1 MAFIKLRVISKIF
14 CKFKGFEKS
23 QFYRI
28 NKELRCGD
36 LLDQPTQETLS
47 RLPLQQIA
55 SSMNQ
60 TRNFADV
67 EEDEDELED
76 NELVLE
82 DC

>member
-1 MAFIKLRVISKIF
+1 MRKASFIKFTKNYDAMTLISDTRDTITPATATD
-14 CKFKGFEKS
+14 S
-23 QFYRI
+23 
-28 NKELRCGD
+28 
-36 LLDQPTQETLS
+36 
-47 RLPLQQIA
+47 A

-67 EEDEDELED
+67 EEDEDELEV

>member
-1 MAFIKLRVISKIF
+1 MTLISDTRDTITPATATD
-14 CKFKGFEKS
+14 S
-23 QFYRI
+23 
-28 NKELRCGD
+28 
-36 LLDQPTQETLS
+36 
-47 RLPLQQIA
+47 A

-67 EEDEDELED
+67 EEDEDELEE